1 MRKTPKTKNILL
13 HPKYSLVIVLL
24 KLNQANV
31 MIGGPSAFGFGS
43 GCLWWRREAGAAEF
57 RVLFNPAVSW
67 TRKPTPPPTNA

>member
-1 MRKTPKTKNILL
+1 MYQFFNEENTEEEKN
-13 HPKYSLVIVLL
+13 SQV

-43 GCLWWRREAGAAEF
+43 GCLWWKREAAAEF

>member
-1 MRKTPKTKNILL
+1 
-13 HPKYSLVIVLL
+13 
-24 KLNQANV
+24 

-43 GCLWWRREAGAAEF
+43 GCLWWKREAAAEF